1 MKKII
6 LVGLAFCSLFL
17 FSNSLYAAGGNDEI
31 IIGFID
37 DVLTMDSANYRARTT
52 ETILRDMYD
61 GVVVRNTKME
71 VVPQIAE
78 SWKQLDTLT
87 YDFVIRK
94 GIKFHSGDP
103 LTAEDIKFTF
113 DRIITDGQ
121 IDGQTSPRKSLLGS
135 LKEVKVLS

>member
-1 MKKII
+1 MKKLII
-6 LVGLAFCSLFL
+6 LGVAFCSLFL
-17 FSNSLYAAGGNDEI
+17 FSNSLHAAGGVDEI
-31 IIGFID
+31 IIGFTD
-37 DVLTMDSANYRARTT
+37 DALTMDPANYRARTT